1 MQISRVVCRCGV
13 LLGLWCGLLWSAS
26 GAAQPFAVD
35 QLPSVVLRAL
45 QAAHIPAEAVSIVV
59 QDVAT
64 QDRLL
69 GWNADVPRNPAS
81 LMKLVTT
88 YSALMAL
95 GPAKTWET
103 EIRGLEPKDGTLE
116 GNLYVAGVGD
126 PGLTLERWETLLRA
140 LRIRGVR
147 EIRGNLVL
155 DTSRFVEGAQDP
167 NSFDHQG
174 YRAYN
179 TVPEALQ
186 VGFKA
191 VTLTLEGVG
200 DRVLARP
207 NFDLPGL
214 TIENGLSLKAGPCP
228 EDWKSTFERKI
239 SDDGRT
245 AHIVLTGGYV
255 ASCGKKSISY
265 NVLSNN
271 NYILATFAKIWSEL
285 GGGFSG
291 KVTAGK
297 APVGLPVLVSQ
308 ASPALAE
315 QIREINKFSNN
326 LMARTLFLD
335 LGWTEDMERASAET
349 SICKIRDILAHEG
362 MQFPEL
368 VMENGSG
375 LSRQTRITAEH
386 LSQLLARAASGPYQ
400 AEFIASLGLLGM
412 DGTVDK
418 RLPGEGLEGR
428 FHLKTGSLEGVSA
441 LAGYGLT
448 RTGRPTTLVIIINHA
463 QTYGA
468 KSVQDALL
476 RWIGKELPAD

>member
-1 MQISRVVCRCGV
+1 LPPAV
-13 LLGLWCGLLWSAS
+13 
-26 GAAQPFAVD
+26 AQ
-35 QLPSVVLRAL
+35 AL

-64 QDRLL
+64 QGRLL
-69 GWNADVPRNPAS
+69 GWNVDVPRNPAS

-88 YSALMAL
+88 YSALSAL

-103 EIRGLEPKDGTLE
+103 EIRGAEPKDGVLT
-116 GNLYVAGVGD
+116 GDLYVVGTGD
-126 PGLTLERWETLLRA
+126 PGLTLEHWETLLRA

-155 DTSRFVEGAQDP
+155 DVSRFQEFAQDP

-200 DRVLARP
+200 DRVLANP

-214 TIENGLSLKAGPCP
+214 TIENRLALRAGLCP
-228 EDWKSTFERKI
+228 EDWKSTFERKV
-239 SDDGRT
+239 SDDGRG
-245 AHIVLTGGYV
+245 ARIVLSGNYF
-255 ASCGKKSISY
+255 ASCGKKSLSY
-265 NVLSNN
+265 SVLSNN
-271 NYILATFAKIWSEL
+271 AYILSTFSKIWSEL
-285 GGGFSG
+285 GGVFSG
-291 KVTAGK
+291 QVTQGK
-297 APVGLPVLVSQ
+297 APPELPVL
-308 ASPALAE
+308 ATHLSPPLAD

-335 LGWTEDMERASAET
+335 LGWA
-349 SICKIRDILAHEG
+349 EG
-362 MQFPEL
+362 MMHASTEASVRRIRETLALDGLQFSEL

-375 LSRQTRITAEH
+375 LSREARITAEH
-386 LSQLLARAASGPYQ
+386 LSQLLVRAARGPYQ

-412 DGTVDK
+412 DGTVEK

-448 RTGRPTTLVIIINHA
+448 RSGRLLSLVIMVNHA
-463 QTYGA
+463 QTASA